1 MPGSSSTTVYSAK
14 TNNELQA
21 LFGDDSF
28 ANALHDAGY
37 KKPVITLTLNDK
49 QELMNVISTYHT
61 LIKVKAQ
68 IDQFVKGLESIK
80 NSFLHG

>member
-1 MPGSSSTTVYSAK
+1 MMIV
-14 TNNELQA
+14 L
-21 LFGDDSF
+21 LMLCMMRDI
-28 ANALHDAGY
+28 

-80 NSFLHG
+80 IHSYMVKFLNL